1 MKKIIDYFKTKTF
14 LILLLIMIIL
24 CLYNAYT
31 FFRRYNLLA
40 VENVTSFSFWNYMRV
55 YGIGELIMFF
65 SPIVVIVLGLNQIHK
80 KITTSFLKLEL
91 MRTEYKP
98 KMVKE
103 LLLCYFKGAILFL
116 SLSIIIFLIGM
127 VLFPSDLSNLIYY
140 DYLTYFPTEALSH
153 PYLYVFLYHLLIML
167 FCMLIINIGLI
178 VMYYIKDFIL
188 VVVATFITF
197 NGINFIL
204 GNVILFIAKIINNES
219 FIDYAY
225 DVNVFEGYMVQGTI
239 GQAFIDIG
247 ILFLISLV
255 IVTILY
261 KSKEKVVMRFD

>member
-1 MKKIIDYFKTKTF
+1 
-14 LILLLIMIIL
+14 
-24 CLYNAYT
+24 
-31 FFRRYNLLA
+31 
-40 VENVTSFSFWNYMRV
+40 
-55 YGIGELIMFF
+55 
-65 SPIVVIVLGLNQIHK
+65 
-80 KITTSFLKLEL
+80 
-91 MRTEYKP
+91 
-98 KMVKE
+98 
-103 LLLCYFKGAILFL
+103 
-116 SLSIIIFLIGM
+116 
-127 VLFPSDLSNLIYY
+127 
-140 DYLTYFPTEALSH
+140 
-153 PYLYVFLYHLLIML
+153 
-167 FCMLIINIGLI
+167 
-178 VMYYIKDFIL
+178 MYYIKDFIL